1 MYDPDKA
8 KFLWKKAGSPSFEL
22 QVSEGAFSG
31 CTDAGVLFQESLRTA
46 GIDMNV
52 KRVSGDGYW
61 SNV

>member
-8 KFLWKKAGSPSFEL
+8 KFLWKKAGSPSFDL

-46 GIDMNV
+46 GTT
-52 KRVSGDGYW
+52 
-61 SNV
+61 